1 MKSVCHMENIKLF
14 YQLIKNI
21 PDIRIYGMRDDS
33 DFTKRT
39 AVLSCNLGS
48 YSSSE
53 VSDELAERFGI
64 QTRSGAHCAP
74 LVHEHYKTKEQGMVR
89 FSFGYDTTEKE
100 IRFAADALNQLA
112 VE

>member
-1 MKSVCHMENIKLF
+1 MPEALEAGTLNGPGIAGLEAGIRYLMSEGLDQIRMKEQENIKLF

-48 YSSSE
+48 
-53 VSDELAERFGI
+53 
-64 QTRSGAHCAP
+64 
-74 LVHEHYKTKEQGMVR
+74 
-89 FSFGYDTTEKE
+89 
-100 IRFAADALNQLA
+100 
-112 VE
+112 